1 MSDPKTPEDSPKTTE
16 ENTGSVEEK
25 KDTPEN
31 TPGDEKGKT
40 LKLKDAIPDNGKR
53 EKQRKN
59 LLITLGV
66 AVVII
71 VAAACAFVFL
81 IPSGGD
87 KRGYGIRVLYRG
99 V

>member
-1 MSDPKTPEDSPKTTE
+1 MR
-16 ENTGSVEEK
+16 K
-25 KDTPEN
+25 KNPRIEGCH
-31 TPGDEKGKT
+31 PQ
-40 LKLKDAIPDNGKR
+40 DNGKR
-53 EKQRKN
+53 EQRKN

-71 VAAACAFVFL
+71 LAAACAFVFL
-81 IPSGGD
+81 TPSGGD